1 MAGNSWPASVHA
13 PTHLPVAAESGSAFL
28 GTGEPGVRLSTNL
41 LKAAT
46 LSAALAILLALP
58 SSPAQDRVLA
68 QVQSRQ
74 PPQLDARAWALVD
87 ANTGAYLAGENP
99 HERLPVAS
107 TTNVMAAL
115 VALEEGANLK
125 EEVTVSEQAE
135 RFVGF
140 TYSNVG
146 LIAGERLAVGELLEA
161 SLVPSGTDAVYA
173 LAEYLGGG
181 GGEAGV
187 EGFVEKAN
195 REAEDLGLED
205 THFQNPAGLDARGQ
219 YSSARDLAE
228 MAREAMKYPEFR
240 EIVGKTEAAIGT
252 QNRQI
257 ETTTTNQLLYDYE
270 AATGVKTGTSAG
282 SGPCVVASAE
292 RGDESYIAVVLG
304 ASGDL
309 QRFEAART
317 TLEYGFEAYDR
328 RPLVDKGNTY
338 ETLTLPYRSGET
350 VGLAA
355 ARDVPGSAGPGLEL
369 KKRIIAGKAPAEVR
383 AGQKLGTI
391 EVFVDGQSMG
401 TSPLVANRGYGEAS
415 PWQRAQRAGAWPAE
429 RLWATIGGWISKR
442 VADTT

>member
-1 MAGNSWPASVHA
+1 MAGNGRPASVYA
-13 PTHLPVAAESGSAFL
+13 PTQLPVAAESVPACRGRGRTWRAAKHDPPQGRHVVGRARHPARPPGL
-28 GTGEPGVRLSTNL
+28 AGAGPGLGPGTGPPATAARRAGVGARGRRHGGVPGWRD
-41 LKAAT
+41 
-46 LSAALAILLALP
+46 
-58 SSPAQDRVLA
+58 QD
-68 QVQSRQ
+68 
-74 PPQLDARAWALVD
+74 
-87 ANTGAYLAGENP
+87 
-99 HERLPVAS
+99 ERLPVAF

-125 EEVTVSEQAE
+125 EGVTVSAQAE

-146 LIAGERLAVGELLEA
+146 LIAGERLAVGKLLEA

-173 LAEYLGGG
+173 LAEYLGGD

-187 EGFVEKAN
+187 EGFVQRAN
-195 REAEDLGLED
+195 KGAKVLGLED
-205 THFQNPAGLDARGQ
+205 TRFQNPAGLDARGK
-219 YSSARDLAE
+219 YSSARDRAG

-240 EIVGKTEAAIGT
+240 KIVGKTEAVTGS

-257 ETTTTNQLLYDYE
+257 ETTTNQLLYDYE

-282 SGPCVVASAE
+282 GGPCVVASAE

-317 TLEYGFEAYDR
+317 ALEYGFEAYDR
-328 RPLVDKGNTY
+328 RPLVDRGNTY
-338 ETLTLPYRSGET
+338 ETLTLPYRPGEK

-355 ARDVPGSAGPGLEL
+355 AEDVPGPAGPGLEL
-369 KKRIIAGKAPAEVR
+369 KKRKIAGKAPAEVR
-383 AGQKLGTI
+383 ACQKLGTI
-391 EVFVDGQSMG
+391 EVFVDGQGMG

-415 PWQRAQRAGAWPAE
+415 PWQRARRAVAWPAE
-429 RLWATIGGWISKR
+429 RLWAAIGGWISKR
-442 VADTT
+442 LADPA

>member
-1 MAGNSWPASVHA
+1 M
-13 PTHLPVAAESGSAFL
+13 
-28 GTGEPGVRLSTNL
+28 RLSMTL
-41 LKAAT
+41 VRAAT
-46 LSAALAILLALP
+46 VSATLAVVLALTSSPGLDRALAQGP
-58 SSPAQDRVLA
+58 SRK
-68 QVQSRQ
+68 

-99 HERLPVAS
+99 GERLPVAS

-115 VALEEGANLK
+115 VALEEGANL
-125 EEVTVSEQAE
+125 EERVTVSEQAE

-140 TYSNVG
+140 TYSNIG
-146 LIAGERLAVGELLEA
+146 LIAGERLAVRELLEA
-161 SLVPSGTDAVYA
+161 SLIPSGTDAVYV

-187 EGFVEKAN
+187 DGFVEKAN

-252 QNRQI
+252 ENRQI
-257 ETTTTNQLLYDYE
+257 DTATTNQLLYDYE

-282 SGPCVVASAE
+282 AGPCVVASAE

-309 QRFEAART
+309 QRFEAARAA
-317 TLEYGFEAYDR
+317 LEYGFDSYDR
-328 RPLVDKGNTY
+328 RPLVDKGKTY
-338 ETLTLPYRSGET
+338 ESLTLPYRPGET

-355 ARDVPGSAGPGLEL
+355 VEDVPGPAGPGLGL
-369 KKRIIAGKAPAEVR
+369 NKRIIAGKAPAEVR

-401 TSPLVANRGYGEAS
+401 TSPLVARRGYEKAS
-415 PWQRAQRAGAWPAE
+415 PWQRARRAAAWPAE
-429 RLWATIGGWISKR
+429 RLWTAIGGWISKR
-442 VADTT
+442 VADPA